1 MTQSSNPLLAPWT
14 GPFGLPHFAEIL
26 VAHFRPAFERALTEN
41 RGEIDRIANNSAA
54 PDFENTIAALERSGR
69 LLRDV
74 GAAFWN
80 LSATDTNPALQE
92 IEREMSGVL
101 ARHDSEITMNAA
113 LFARIDALYERR
125 DSLTLSAEQARVL
138 ELTHKNFIRAGARL
152 TGAERA
158 RMAAILERLASQQT
172 VFSQNVLDDEASHLL
187 LLDESDLEGLTE
199 GFRASAA
206 HLAASRGA
214 PGKYAVSLSRSSVEP
229 FLQTSARRDLRE
241 AAFDAW
247 IKRGESGGKTDN
259 RAIISEILELRDER
273 ARLLG
278 YGSFAEYKLDDT
290 MAKTPD
296 AVRDLLDCIW
306 TPALAQA
313 RIERAELQALAEKEG
328 ANFQIS
334 ASDWRYY
341 AERLRKERYDFDQ
354 EALRPFFQL
363 DRMIAAAFHVAERLF
378 GLQFIERQGLDLY
391 HEDVRA
397 FEVLDASGEHV
408 ALFLGDYF
416 ARPSKH
422 SGAWM
427 SAFRSQEKLDGEV
440 SPIIVNVMNFAKAPQ
455 GEPHLLS
462 LDDARTLFHE
472 FGHALHGMLSDVT
485 YPLISGTN
493 VARDFVELPSQ
504 LFEHWLLEPAILRRF
519 ARHAQTGEP
528 LPEETLTR
536 IIESRHFNQ
545 GFASVEFC
553 ASALVDLDLHER
565 NLTRDLDVIAFE
577 RESLARINMPDEI
590 VMRHRTPH
598 FGHVFAGDSYSAGYY
613 SYLWAAALDA
623 DAYEAFTE
631 TGDPFAPE
639 IAAKL
644 REHIYAAG
652 GRQDARDAF
661 VGFRGR
667 MPTIEPLLRRYGFAS
682 SEIGAVPRAHSASD

>member
-14 GPFGLPHFAEIL
+14 GPFGLPPFAEIEI
-26 VAHFRPAFERALTEN
+26 AHFSPAFEKALAEN
-41 RGEIDRIANNSAA
+41 REEIKRIAHNPAP

-113 LFARIDALYERR
+113 LFARVDALYE
-125 DSLTLSAEQARVL
+125 LKEGLNLSGEQSRVL
-138 ELTHKNFIRAGARL
+138 ELTHKNFVRAGARL
-152 TGAERA
+152 TGAERE
-158 RMAAILERLASQQT
+158 RMAAVLERLANLQT

-187 LLDESDLEGLTE
+187 LLDEGDLEGLTE

-247 IKRGESGGKTDN
+247 IKRGESGSKTDN

-296 AVRDLLDCIW
+296 AVRDLLDRIW
-306 TPALAQA
+306 APALAQA
-313 RIERAELQALAEKEG
+313 KIERAELQALAEKEG
-328 ANFQIS
+328 ANFQIA

-354 EALRPFFQL
+354 EALRPYFQL
-363 DRMIAAAFHVAERLF
+363 DRMIAAAFHVAESLF
-378 GLQFIERQGLDLY
+378 GLKFIERQGLNLY

-397 FEVLDASGEHV
+397 FEVLDASGKHV

-485 YPLISGTN
+485 YPLIAGTN

-504 LFEHWLLEPAILRRF
+504 LYEHWLLEPAILRQF

-528 LPEETLTR
+528 LPEETLKR

-598 FGHVFAGDSYSAGYY
+598 FGHVFAGDGYSAGYY

-652 GRQDARDAF
+652 GGKDARDAYI
-661 VGFRGR
+661 GFRGR
-667 MPTIEPLLRRYGFAS
+667 MPTIEPLLRHYGFA
-682 SEIGAVPRAHSASD
+682 VPK

>member
-1 MTQSSNPLLAPWT
+1 MTQSSNPLLAPWS
-14 GPFGLPHFAEIL
+14 GPFGLPPFAEIEI
-26 VAHFRPAFERALTEN
+26 AHFSPAFEKALAAN
-41 RGEIDRIANNSAA
+41 REEIDRIANNPAP

-69 LLRDV
+69 LLRCV
-74 GAAFWN
+74 GAVFWN

-113 LFARIDALYERR
+113 LFARIDALCERK
-125 DSLTLSAEQARVL
+125 DSLNLSEEQARVL
-138 ELTHKNFIRAGARL
+138 ELTHKNFVRAGARL
-152 TGAERA
+152 TGSERE
-158 RMAAILERLASQQT
+158 RMAAILERLANLQT

-187 LLDESDLEGLTE
+187 LLDEDDLEGLTE

-214 PGKYAVSLSRSSVEP
+214 PGKYAVSLARSSVEP

-241 AAFDAW
+241 SAFDAW

-296 AVRDLLDCIW
+296 AVRELLDRIW

-313 RIERAELQALAEKEG
+313 KIERAELQALAEKEG
-328 ANFQIS
+328 ANFQIA

-354 EALRPFFQL
+354 EALRPYFQL

-397 FEVLDASGEHV
+397 FEVLDANGKHV

-416 ARPSKH
+416 ARASKH

-427 SAFRSQEKLDGEV
+427 SDFRSQEKLDGDV

-485 YPLISGTN
+485 YPLIAGAN

-504 LFEHWLLEPAILRRF
+504 LFEHWLSEPAILRQF

-528 LPEETLTR
+528 LPEDTLKR

-565 NLTRDLDVIAFE
+565 NLTRDLDVIALE

-598 FGHVFAGDSYSAGYY
+598 FGHVFAGDGYSAGYY

-639 IAAKL
+639 VAARL

-652 GRQDARDAF
+652 GRKDARDAYI
-661 VGFRGR
+661 GFRGR

-682 SEIGAVPRAHSASD
+682 SGTGTAS